1 MQILFC
7 NYEYPPIGG
16 GGGVVMAAMAA
27 ELARRGHDITV
38 LTSRAFGLPADS
50 VEDGVRVVRVPVFC
64 RRQLAVANMPSMAA
78 YLPMGF
84 WRGLKLSRGRAFDL
98 INTHFVVPSGPLGF
112 WLARRLQIPNV
123 LSVHGGDLYD
133 PSKPTSP
140 HRHGFLRAP
149 IANMLTKADA
159 VVAQSR
165 DTAANVARIYGVERP
180 VELVPLGIARPPAN
194 VRSQRALFGIPDGA
208 FVMATVG
215 RLVPRKATPQL
226 VQVLAAAQHRDMYLL
241 IVGDGPDAPELER
254 CAAELGVADRVKLLG
269 HVTERQKYAALASS
283 DLFVS
288 TSQHE
293 GFGLV
298 FLEAMAFGLPVVCY
312 DRGGQVD
319 FLSTPTTGAVIKLN
333 DVAAFTRAVLDLHSA
348 PEQRAEIRRRNLA
361 AVETYF
367 IDRCARRYEAIF
379 ERAILARAS
388 ALEPA
393 RQK

>member
-1 MQILFC
+1 MHILFC

-27 ELARRGHDITV
+27 ELARHGHEITV
-38 LTSRAFGLPADS
+38 LTSGAFDLPADS
-50 VEDGVRVVRVPVFC
+50 VENGVRVVRVPVFF

-84 WRGLKLSRGRAFDL
+84 WRGLQLGRGRAFDI
-98 INTHFVVPSGPLGF
+98 INTHFVVPTGPLGQ
-112 WLARRLQIPNV
+112 WLSRRLRIPNV

-133 PSKPTSP
+133 PSKASSP
-140 HRHGFLRAP
+140 HKHGMLRAP
-149 IANMLTKADA
+149 IARMLTRADA

-165 DTAANVARIYGVERP
+165 DTAANVARHYGVERP
-180 VELVPLGIARPPAN
+180 VELVPLGITRPPR
-194 VRSQRALFGIPDGA
+194 VVGDRATLGIPDTA
-208 FVMATVG
+208 FVMATCG
-215 RLVPRKATPQL
+215 RLVARKATPQL
-226 VQVLAAAQHRDMYLL
+226 VRMLAAAKHRDLYLL
-241 IVGDGPDAPELER
+241 VIGDGPDAAEIQR
-254 CAAELGVADRVKLLG
+254 TASELGVADRVKLLG
-269 HVTERQKYAALASS
+269 YVTDEQKYAALSVS
-283 DLFVS
+283 DIFVS

-333 DVAAFTRAVLDLHSA
+333 DLEAFTRGVLDLYAS
-348 PEQRAEIRRRNLA
+348 PERRAAIRQHNLA

-367 IDRCARRYEAIF
+367 IDRCARSYEAIF
-379 ERAILARAS
+379 ERAILARAG
-388 ALEPA
+388 ALAPA
-393 RQK
+393 RQR

>member
-50 VEDGVRVVRVPVFC
+50 LEDGVRVVRVPVFF

-78 YLPMGF
+78 YLPMGY
-84 WRGLKLSRGRAFDL
+84 WRGLKLGRTRAFDI

-149 IANMLTKADA
+149 IASMLTKADA

-194 VRSQRALFGIPDGA
+194 VRSQRAVFGIPERA
-208 FVMATVG
+208 FVMTTVG

-226 VQVLAAAQHRDMYLL
+226 AQVLAAAKQRDIYLL
-241 IVGDGPDAPELER
+241 IVGDGPDSAELQR
-254 CAAELGVADRVKLLG
+254 AASELGVKDRVKLLG

-319 FLSTPTTGAVIKLN
+319 FLSTPATGAVIKLN
-333 DVAAFTRAVLDLHSA
+333 DLAAFTKAVLDLHGS
-348 PEQRAEIRRRNLA
+348 PERRAEIRRHNLA

-379 ERAILARAS
+379 ERAILARAG

>member
-16 GGGVVMAAMAA
+16 GGGVVMGAMAV
-27 ELARRGHDITV
+27 ELARRGHECTV
-38 LTSRAFGLPADS
+38 LTSRAFGLPADT
-50 VEDGVRVVRVPVFC
+50 VEDGVRVVRVPVFF
-64 RRQLAVANMPSMAA
+64 RRQIAVANMPSMAA
-78 YLPMGF
+78 YLPMGAL
-84 WRGLKLSRGRAFDL
+84 RGLKLGRGRAFDV
-98 INTHFVVPSGPLGF
+98 INTHFVVPTGPLGD
-112 WLARRLQIPNV
+112 WLGRRLGIPNV

-149 IANMLTKADA
+149 IANMLSRADA

-165 DTAANVARIYGVERP
+165 DTAQNVARIYGVERP
-180 VELVPLGIARPPAN
+180 VDLVPLGIARPPARVQTN
-194 VRSQRALFGIPDGA
+194 RSAFGIPQKS
-208 FVMATVG
+208 FVMVTVG
-215 RLVPRKATPQL
+215 RLVARKSTAQL
-226 VQVLAAAQHRDMYLL
+226 VRVLAAAKRSDMYLL
-241 IVGDGPDAPELER
+241 VVGDGPDSAEVQR
-254 CAAELGVADRVKLLG
+254 TASELGVSDRVKLLG
-269 HVTERQKYAALASS
+269 HVTEREKYAALSAS
-283 DLFVS
+283 DVFVS

-319 FLSTPTTGAVIKLN
+319 FLSTPTTGSVVKLN
-333 DVAAFTRAVLDLHSA
+333 DIDAFTRAVLELHDA
-348 PEQRAEIRRRNLA
+348 PDRRGGIRQHNLA

-367 IDRCARRYEAIF
+367 IDRCARQYESIF
-379 ERAILARAS
+379 EQVVMNRAGALA
-388 ALEPA
+388 PA

>member
-16 GGGVVMAAMAA
+16 GGGVVMGAMAA
-27 ELARRGHDITV
+27 ELARRGHDVTV
-38 LTSRAFGLPADS
+38 LTSRAFGLPSDN
-50 VEDGVRVVRVPVFC
+50 VEDGVRVVRVPVFF

-84 WRGLKLSRGRAFDL
+84 LRGLKLGKQKAFDV
-98 INTHFVVPSGPLGF
+98 INTHFVVPSGPLGD
-112 WLARRLQIPNV
+112 WLSRRLEIPNV
-123 LSVHGGDLYD
+123 LSVHGGDLFD

-140 HRHGFLRAP
+140 HRLNFLHGP
-149 IANMLTKADA
+149 IRGMLTRADA

-165 DTAANVARIYGVERP
+165 DTAQNVERIYGVERP
-180 VELVPLGIARPPAN
+180 VELVPLGIARPPTR
-194 VRSQRALFGIPDGA
+194 VRAHRSIFGIPENA

-215 RLVPRKATPQL
+215 RVVARKATPQL
-226 VQVLAAAQHRDMYLL
+226 VSVLDAAKRDDMYLVV
-241 IVGDGPDAPELER
+241 IGDGPECDEVMRAATER
-254 CAAELGVADRVKLLG
+254 GVADRVKMLG
-269 HVTERQKYAALASS
+269 HVTERQKYSALSMS
-283 DLFVS
+283 DIFVS

-298 FLEAMAFGLPVVCY
+298 FLEAMAYGLPIVCY

-319 FLSTPTTGAVIKLN
+319 FLSTPATGAVIKLN
-333 DVAAFTRAVLDLHSA
+333 DIEAFTRGVLDLYAS
-348 PEQRAEIRRRNLA
+348 PERRAEIRRHNLA

-367 IDRCARRYEAIF
+367 IDRCARRYETIF
-379 ERAILARAS
+379 ENAIMARAG